1 MLTSI
6 TITGSRSGCKRT
18 VEKSEYNKYYN
29 EKKSSSLIASDFTLH
44 LKTQKEKKKN
54 SGRVQ
59 KQEDNIRISKKNQQ
73 NKWMQIKINIS
84 FTISKKT
91 KLKTNGISIFMHN
104 MDACVFSHSVL
115 PNPLRPYGQ

>member
-18 VEKSEYNKYYN
+18 EEKSEAKYHN

-44 LKTQKEKKKN
+44 LKVQKEKKK

-59 KQEDNIRISKKNQQ
+59 GQKDNIRISKKNQQ
-73 NKWMQIKINIS
+73 NKWMQININIS
-84 FTISKKT
+84 FTISRNTKPKT
-91 KLKTNGISIFMHN
+91 QWNQYFY
-104 MDACVFSHSVL
+104 A
-115 PNPLRPYGQ
+115 

>member
-44 LKTQKEKKKN
+44 LKAQKEKKKTVGEYRN
-54 SGRVQ
+54 KKITLESVRKSSKTSGCR
-59 KQEDNIRISKKNQQ
+59 
-73 NKWMQIKINIS
+73 
-84 FTISKKT
+84 
-91 KLKTNGISIFMHN
+91 
-104 MDACVFSHSVL
+104 
-115 PNPLRPYGQ
+115 